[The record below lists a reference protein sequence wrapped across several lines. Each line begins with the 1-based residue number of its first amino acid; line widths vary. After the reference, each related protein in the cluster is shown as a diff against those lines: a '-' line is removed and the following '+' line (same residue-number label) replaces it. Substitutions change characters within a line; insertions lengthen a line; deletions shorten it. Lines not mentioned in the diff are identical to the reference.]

1 MTSSSDS
8 KGQSNCYNIC
18 TQSQLPWGVRKERQ
32 TFPSGINIDIEV
44 KPGEFILRTLFAEFT
59 VQAERKIDLVLSESL
74 ERPLSKSLQRG
85 EDALFD
91 QLLSAFGSVAEHCLP
106 SLLRTLFAW
115 YDRQGVDSTLSQE
128 LRMRCDSKSKG
139 DVQEK
144 TEKDYLHERR
154 DLAVEFIFCLV
165 LIEVLRQLSVHP
177 GHDDLVMYIEN
188 LAFKHFKFREG
199 AQTGPNAQNVNII
212 ADLYAEVIGVLAQ
225 SRFQSVRKRFVAEL
239 KELRSKEPSP
249 ITTHSIISLLMGMKF
264 FRVKMVPIEEFEA
277 SFQFMQ
283 ECATYFLEV
292 KDKDIK
298 HALAG
303 LFVEILVPVAATV
316 KNEVNVPCL
325 KTFVE
330 MLYSHTLDLCTK
342 KKHSLALFP
351 LVTCLLCVSQK
362 LFFLQNW
369 HYFLAMC
376 LSHLKNR
383 DPKMCRVAL
392 ESLYRLLWVYM
403 IRIKCESNTA
413 TQSRLQSIVNSL
425 FPKGSKAVVPRDTPL
440 NIFVKIIQ
448 FIAQERLDFAMKEIV
463 FDLLSVGR
471 PIKIILTPERM
482 SIALRA
488 FLVVADSLQQKEG
501 DPPMP
506 RTVGVLPSG
515 NTLRVKK
522 TFLNKMLTDE
532 TARTIGMSHYHPYVR
547 KVFDDILKA
556 LDVQFGRPLMMTTV
570 QNINKEPDDMITGER
585 KPKIDLFR
593 TCVAA
598 VPRLIPD
605 GMSRHD
611 LVDLL
616 SRLTVHMDEELR
628 ALAFQSLQNMTLDFP
643 DWREDVIYGFVQ
655 FMLREVNDTFPQLLD
670 NALRMLLQFLTN
682 WKNAL
687 TSQSQNSLRK
697 TTHEQNK
704 MDHLCSVL
712 HLVEAVALVMLCHCR
727 LPPRRLAVHI
737 LKETKSLLKI
747 LVPSCEEDYVS
758 EAIDQCCP
766 LVAEKCLPL
775 LPPAEKA
782 ALLSASHIDLQ
793 WLTERNSSAWT
804 SGLHD
809 ATEGSNKVSSNLEIS
824 ENSGLDPWCVCLLGF
839 IDNSTLLKR
848 CPTAVAHSWLIVYS
862 RITTLFSYLDL
873 NPVNDN
879 RASLLRPAPV
889 IKKALNERELHLT
902 LWRNY
907 LMFACRIAPP
917 NCNPPIRF
925 MPAELS
931 LSSSPDSV
939 TSERSDSRSP
949 NSSSVQV
956 SSLFKQITPLLRSEQ
971 ADLRDS
977 IVLGLSKVNHLAVK
991 DLMEELVVYIREA
1004 IDRKQENVRRRRRRD
1019 VLRVQLARVLELIAE
1034 QGTFGISS
1042 SVLDRDA
1049 SSLNTTFVEYID
1061 GARLYLEAENDK
1073 DVLGMVQEIKQHF
1086 CGFIHKLIKSF
1097 SLENRHNLLGCDLR
1111 RNLFYLFASWS
1122 GKYGSHFGVSDRKI
1136 VKEEPC
1142 SDFEFSALQAMS
1154 AVLCCGPCFD
1164 PQGLSEEGPFY
1175 SWLNSLLNSDVEKI
1189 YQLGQETV
1197 VLLLEFNSDS
1207 GTLLDWLVDCCYT
1220 GDIQMADGCFN
1231 ALATIFSVREYP
1243 CDHYMAIINVTL
1255 LNTGCPRSKIQETAF
1270 QLLQILDHRF
1280 FSSCTSISVD
1290 GETDAVNRNVVLR
1303 KKHPQFY
1310 DALFS
1315 SGYPCTQMQLSHH
1328 LAQLHPELT
1337 MPIFSEITSRLQTA
1351 RPAVRQNLLQY
1362 VLPWLYNMELVD
1374 PNITHCGPLPHLSRI
1389 QEFCSSE
1396 ICQSIVLERRE
1407 GWGSAEATEMVLNN
1421 LFYITAKF
1429 VNEHPHEIEDLWASL
1444 CKCWPNNLKVIIRYL
1459 FIVTGLAPNELLV
1472 FTKRVVLFMAKA
1484 RPEKLLDEMMADM
1497 QTVETLNCL
1506 IERTETPPFFRVTS
1520 IRKESSHSDDG
1531 GSSSQPDAPRSEVT
1545 LERGTLHTKRHST
1558 ESGCEKDSQIRKD
1571 ACSPESMQNSCSMV
1585 ASGKLNPGPSSTTA
1599 SDDGQNTVISS
1610 VEEDNFLLLCHVP
1623 DETVKPETPQ
1633 PHPLPMPEFGGYY
1646 APLTEFLPDSSQPV
1660 TGFHRCNLAVMLLV
1674 DVLDGISID
1683 WSPHVPLMLH
1693 VIFLGL
1699 DHTRPLVHE
1708 HCKILLLKLLIV
1720 LTKHDDHLGVARI
1733 LLNNKTRELGY
1744 GLPLQN
1750 FVSKINF
1757 TEQKL
1762 FEESDILNEIKNTPS
1777 TDDTES
1783 TSSRDQDSGSSET
1796 LANEEAIVNK
1806 ILEINKLTPSVED
1819 TIKSLIDY
1827 LAGKKG
1833 HALWSYEDITAKVW
1847 SVKSAE
1853 QLSTFLQHV
1862 LFVFKESIPMAHIQ
1876 DRWAQIALQLALSC
1890 SSRHYAG
1897 RSLQI
1902 FRALKV
1908 PLNARM
1914 LSDILSRLVET
1925 VTEQGEDMQG
1935 YVTELML
1942 TLEEAID
1949 SLDSAFKIS
1958 DIMKDFFKSTP
1969 NLNKESNRKSAPPI
1983 TVSQSGHSSGSSNPL
1998 PMAANHQ
2005 RSTSYSGRKYPD
2017 SPTIEIKDLRNRSNT
2032 DIDVRLRANNLG
2044 RSRSAQSLKMAD
2056 EQFSQE
2062 DRMTLLSQFFWIA
2075 VSLLESDYEHEFLL
2089 AVRLLEKVMMKLPM
2103 ERTDCQEKL
2112 EKIQMQIKWSN
2123 FPGVHALLL
2132 KGCAA
2137 PTTFDSTVKILT
2149 HFTSLLD
2156 IPIVDPSESLAFPFH
2171 VMALLPYLL
2180 LNYDDPNTLCIK
2192 SAENIA
2198 QVCMEKSKKLEN
2210 LATVMMLYSR
2220 RSFSKESFQW
2230 TKCVVKYL
2238 YDAYCHIFLNLIT
2251 FLVEILEKVIS
2262 RYIEGPQ
2269 WKDALKILK
2278 LVVTRSSTLAAPPA
2292 PFTIG
2297 SSAADCVSI
2306 ASNTSFAD
2314 SEFGTKRELPG
2325 RTMDFTIDLSLTPIV
2340 GQKYLLKDSPKDG
2353 EKEGSSASPRRSLSH
2368 NHSFTENGSVGWKR
2382 PWLSQARTREHLI
2395 GLLTS
2400 CGQRVGLPKS
2410 PSVIFS
2416 QSSDI
2421 IEHQSSMCSS
2431 TEEISATNN
2440 ESADSKLEDG
2450 HPEHAQFGV
2459 FKDFDFLEYELE
2471 SQEGE
2476 SMDNFNWGVR
2486 RRSLT
2491 NYDGSADDISKPKLS
2506 LNMSNSTLSPRK
2518 EESSDDEIG
2527 SVSPLDDM
2535 QPVLPSSSSG
2545 YVFPPSSL
2553 PLSEHRRR
2561 PISPASGSTHSL
2573 ASDGDLTLSITSPSF
2588 SPLAAIHLPPG
2599 LEDIEDMWRAHVRE
2613 LMSDTS
2619 GSVAANTYQIMSR
2632 LFKEMFRRVTR
2643 LTRECCQMISHM
2655 DGFRGVA
2662 SNFLTMLDILL
2673 NHFECPFIHIDPEIM
2688 VQLERH
2694 KFCVLEIQEHWETFL
2709 EKQEHTMECMDSMKS
2724 AIKLEQ
2730 LGEPIPEGTVDEHRI
2745 DLCKC
2750 LYKLHFQLL
2759 LLLESYV
2766 KLLSLLTARVQE
2778 IHIVDLSQDITSVK
2792 NEVIRAVE
2800 DTESDRLS
2808 PSEQPDV
2815 SSLSQQEAEAIL
2827 LELVHTRKWDKAIRH
2842 LHCYRA
2848 MFPGTIFG
2856 NSEEDDIDV
2865 ILGIY
2870 AKHLCENRT
2879 GYFMM
2884 SEKEHDMADVC
2895 RQLMDISLQLS
2906 SVLHSIEHTQH
2917 DRNNDASF
2925 RRSEC

>member
-1 MTSSSDS
+1 
-8 KGQSNCYNIC
+8 
-18 TQSQLPWGVRKERQ
+18 
-32 TFPSGINIDIEV
+32 
-44 KPGEFILRTLFAEFT
+44 
-59 VQAERKIDLVLSESL
+59 
-74 ERPLSKSLQRG
+74 
-85 EDALFD
+85 
-91 QLLSAFGSVAEHCLP
+91 
-106 SLLRTLFAW
+106 
-115 YDRQGVDSTLSQE
+115 
-128 LRMRCDSKSKG
+128 
-139 DVQEK
+139 
-144 TEKDYLHERR
+144 
-154 DLAVEFIFCLV
+154 
-165 LIEVLRQLSVHP
+165 
-177 GHDDLVMYIEN
+177 
-188 LAFKHFKFREG
+188 
-199 AQTGPNAQNVNII
+199 
-212 ADLYAEVIGVLAQ
+212 
-225 SRFQSVRKRFVAEL
+225 
-239 KELRSKEPSP
+239 
-249 ITTHSIISLLMGMKF
+249 
-264 FRVKMVPIEEFEA
+264 
-277 SFQFMQ
+277 
-283 ECATYFLEV
+283 
-292 KDKDIK
+292 
-298 HALAG
+298 
-303 LFVEILVPVAATV
+303 
-316 KNEVNVPCL
+316 
-325 KTFVE
+325 
-330 MLYSHTLDLCTK
+330 
-342 KKHSLALFP
+342 
-351 LVTCLLCVSQK
+351 
-362 LFFLQNW
+362 
-369 HYFLAMC
+369 
-376 LSHLKNR
+376 
-383 DPKMCRVAL
+383 
-392 ESLYRLLWVYM
+392 
-403 IRIKCESNTA
+403 
-413 TQSRLQSIVNSL
+413 
-425 FPKGSKAVVPRDTPL
+425 
-440 NIFVKIIQ
+440 
-448 FIAQERLDFAMKEIV
+448 
-463 FDLLSVGR
+463 
-471 PIKIILTPERM
+471 
-482 SIALRA
+482 
-488 FLVVADSLQQKEG
+488 
-501 DPPMP
+501 
-506 RTVGVLPSG
+506 
-515 NTLRVKK
+515 
-522 TFLNKMLTDE
+522 
-532 TARTIGMSHYHPYVR
+532 
-547 KVFDDILKA
+547 
-556 LDVQFGRPLMMTTV
+556 
-570 QNINKEPDDMITGER
+570 
-585 KPKIDLFR
+585 
-593 TCVAA
+593 
-598 VPRLIPD
+598 
-605 GMSRHD
+605 
-611 LVDLL
+611 
-616 SRLTVHMDEELR
+616 
-628 ALAFQSLQNMTLDFP
+628 
-643 DWREDVIYGFVQ
+643 
-655 FMLREVNDTFPQLLD
+655 
-670 NALRMLLQFLTN
+670 MLLQFLTN

-687 TSQSQNSLRK
+687 TAQSQNSLKK
-697 TTHEQNK
+697 TSHEQNK
-704 MDHLCSVL
+704 IDHLCSVL

-727 LPPRRLAVHI
+727 LPPRRLSVHI
-737 LKETKSLLKI
+737 LKETKALLKI

-766 LVAEKCLPL
+766 MVVEKCLPL

-793 WLTERNSSAWT
+793 WLTERNSSVWT

-809 ATEGSNKVSSNLEIS
+809 TTEGSNKLSSNLEIS
-824 ENSGLDPWCVCLLGF
+824 ENAGLDPWCVCLMGF

-848 CPTAVAHSWLIVYS
+848 CPTAVAHSWTIVYS

-873 NPVNDN
+873 NPVSDN

-889 IKKALNERELHLT
+889 VKKALNERELHLT

-917 NCNPPIRF
+917 NCNPPARF
-925 MPAELS
+925 IPTELN
-931 LSSSPDSV
+931 LSSSPDSI

-949 NSSSVQV
+949 NHSYVQV

-977 IVLGLSKVNHLAVK
+977 VVLGLCKVNHLAVK
-991 DLMEELVVYIREA
+991 DLMEELVIYIREA

-1034 QGTFGISS
+1034 QGTFGISNC
-1042 SVLDRDA
+1042 VLDRDA

-1061 GARLYLEAENDK
+1061 GARLYLESENDK
-1073 DVLGMVQEIKQHF
+1073 DALGIVQEIKQHF

-1122 GKYGSHFGVSDRKI
+1122 GKYGSHFGVGDRKI

-1164 PQGLSEEGPFY
+1164 LQGLSEEGPFY
-1175 SWLNSLLNSDVEKI
+1175 SWLNDLLNADVEKI
-1189 YQLGQETV
+1189 YLLAQETV

-1280 FSSCTSISVD
+1280 FGSCTSISVD
-1290 GETDAVNRNVVLR
+1290 GETDAVNKNVVLR
-1303 KKHPQFY
+1303 RKNHQFY

-1374 PNITHCGPLPHLSRI
+1374 PNITHCSPLPHLSRI

-1396 ICQSIVLERRE
+1396 TCQSIVLERRE

-1421 LFYITAKF
+1421 LFYITARF
-1429 VNEHPHEIEDLWASL
+1429 VNDHPHEIEDLWASL

-1459 FIVTGLAPNELLV
+1459 FIVTGLAPTELLV
-1472 FTKRVVLFMAKA
+1472 YAKRVVLFMAKA

-1571 ACSPESMQNSCSMV
+1571 ACGSESLHSSCNMT
-1585 ASGKLNPGPSSTTA
+1585 ATGKMNPGPSSTTA

-1610 VEEDNFLLLCHVP
+1610 VEEDNFLLLCHVT
-1623 DETVKPETPQ
+1623 DEPVKPETPQ
-1633 PHPLPMPEFGGYY
+1633 PHPLPMPEFGGFY

-1674 DVLDGISID
+1674 DVIDGISID

-1708 HCKILLLKLLIV
+1708 HCKTLLLKLLIV

-1750 FVSKINF
+1750 FVPKINF

-1762 FEESDILNEIKNTPS
+1762 FEESEITEIKNPQS
-1777 TDDTES
+1777 PTDDTES
-1783 TSSRDQDSGSSET
+1783 TSSREQDSGSCET
-1796 LANEEAIVNK
+1796 LANEEAIVSK
-1806 ILEINKLTPSVED
+1806 ILELNKLTPNVSD

-1853 QLSTFLQHV
+1853 QLSTFLQHI

-1983 TVSQSGHSSGSSNPL
+1983 TVTHPGHSSGSSNPL
-1998 PMAANHQ
+1998 PMASSHQ

-2032 DIDVRLRANNLG
+2032 DIDVRLRSNNLG

-2089 AVRLLEKVMMKLPM
+2089 AVRLLEKVMTKLPL

-2132 KGCAA
+2132 KGCASPA
-2137 PTTFDSTVKILT
+2137 TFDSTIKILT
-2149 HFTSLLD
+2149 QFTPLLD

-2251 FLVEILEKVIS
+2251 FLVEILEKGSQNLIPHVLGILYCVLHYLDVTSSAQTINSDLLRVIS

-2325 RTMDFTIDLSLTPIV
+2325 RTMEFTIDLSQTPVV

-2491 NYDGSADDISKPKLS
+2491 NYDGSTDDVSKPKLS

-2527 SVSPLDDM
+2527 SVSPLDDVH
-2535 QPVLPSSSSG
+2535 PDLPSSSSG

-2599 LEDIEDMWRAHVRE
+2599 SEDIEDMWRAHVRE
-2613 LMSDTS
+2613 LMSDAS
-2619 GSVAANTYQIMSR
+2619 GNIASNTYQIMSR

-2655 DGFRGVA
+2655 DGFRSVA
-2662 SNFLTMLDILL
+2662 SHFLTMLDVLI
-2673 NHFECPFIHIDPEIM
+2673 NQVECPFIHIDPEIM
-2688 VQLERH
+2688 LHLERH

-2730 LGEPIPEGTVDEHRI
+2730 LGEPIPEGTVEEHRV
-2745 DLCKC
+2745 DLCRC

-2766 KLLSLLTARVQE
+2766 KLLSLLTNRIQQINV
-2778 IHIVDLSQDITSVK
+2778 VDLSQDITSVK

-2815 SSLSQQEAEAIL
+2815 SSLSQQEAETIL
-2827 LELVHTRKWDKAIRH
+2827 LELVHTRKWGKAIRH

-2848 MFPGTIFG
+2848 MFPGSIFG

-2884 SEKEHDMADVC
+2884 SQEEHDIANVC

-2906 SVLHSIEHTQH
+2906 SVLHNLEHSQQ
-2917 DRNNDASF
+2917 DRNQDSAF

>member
-704 MDHLCSVL
+704 IDHLCSVL

-848 CPTAVAHSWLIVYS
+848 CPTAVAHSWMIVYS

-1862 LFVFKESIPMAHIQ
+1862 LYVFKESIPMAHIQ

-2089 AVRLLEKVMMKLPM
+2089 AVRLLEKVMIKLPM

-2137 PTTFDSTVKILT
+2137 PTTFDSSVKILT

-2230 TKCVVKYL
+2230 TKCILYCVLHYL
-2238 YDAYCHIFLNLIT
+2238 DVTCSAQTINSDLLR
-2251 FLVEILEKVIS
+2251 VIS

-2613 LMSDTS
+2613 LMSDSS

>member
-1 MTSSSDS
+1 
-8 KGQSNCYNIC
+8 
-18 TQSQLPWGVRKERQ
+18 
-32 TFPSGINIDIEV
+32 
-44 KPGEFILRTLFAEFT
+44 
-59 VQAERKIDLVLSESL
+59 
-74 ERPLSKSLQRG
+74 
-85 EDALFD
+85 
-91 QLLSAFGSVAEHCLP
+91 
-106 SLLRTLFAW
+106 
-115 YDRQGVDSTLSQE
+115 
-128 LRMRCDSKSKG
+128 
-139 DVQEK
+139 
-144 TEKDYLHERR
+144 
-154 DLAVEFIFCLV
+154 
-165 LIEVLRQLSVHP
+165 
-177 GHDDLVMYIEN
+177 
-188 LAFKHFKFREG
+188 
-199 AQTGPNAQNVNII
+199 
-212 ADLYAEVIGVLAQ
+212 
-225 SRFQSVRKRFVAEL
+225 
-239 KELRSKEPSP
+239 
-249 ITTHSIISLLMGMKF
+249 
-264 FRVKMVPIEEFEA
+264 
-277 SFQFMQ
+277 
-283 ECATYFLEV
+283 
-292 KDKDIK
+292 
-298 HALAG
+298 
-303 LFVEILVPVAATV
+303 
-316 KNEVNVPCL
+316 
-325 KTFVE
+325 
-330 MLYSHTLDLCTK
+330 
-342 KKHSLALFP
+342 
-351 LVTCLLCVSQK
+351 
-362 LFFLQNW
+362 
-369 HYFLAMC
+369 
-376 LSHLKNR
+376 
-383 DPKMCRVAL
+383 
-392 ESLYRLLWVYM
+392 
-403 IRIKCESNTA
+403 
-413 TQSRLQSIVNSL
+413 
-425 FPKGSKAVVPRDTPL
+425 
-440 NIFVKIIQ
+440 
-448 FIAQERLDFAMKEIV
+448 
-463 FDLLSVGR
+463 
-471 PIKIILTPERM
+471 
-482 SIALRA
+482 
-488 FLVVADSLQQKEG
+488 
-501 DPPMP
+501 
-506 RTVGVLPSG
+506 
-515 NTLRVKK
+515 
-522 TFLNKMLTDE
+522 
-532 TARTIGMSHYHPYVR
+532 
-547 KVFDDILKA
+547 
-556 LDVQFGRPLMMTTV
+556 
-570 QNINKEPDDMITGER
+570 
-585 KPKIDLFR
+585 
-593 TCVAA
+593 
-598 VPRLIPD
+598 
-605 GMSRHD
+605 
-611 LVDLL
+611 
-616 SRLTVHMDEELR
+616 MDEELR

-704 MDHLCSVL
+704 IDHLCSVL

-804 SGLHD
+804 SGHD

-1255 LNTGCPRSKIQETAF
+1255 LNTGCPRI
-1270 QLLQILDHRF
+1270 
-1280 FSSCTSISVD
+1280 D

-2251 FLVEILEKVIS
+2251 FLVEILEKGPQNLIPHVLGILYCVLHYLDVTCSAQTINSDLLRVIS

-2724 AIKLEQ
+2724 
-2730 LGEPIPEGTVDEHRI
+2730 G
-2745 DLCKC
+2745 
-2750 LYKLHFQLL
+2750 F
-2759 LLLESYV
+2759 
-2766 KLLSLLTARVQE
+2766 
-2778 IHIVDLSQDITSVK
+2778 
-2792 NEVIRAVE
+2792 
-2800 DTESDRLS
+2800 
-2808 PSEQPDV
+2808 
-2815 SSLSQQEAEAIL
+2815 
-2827 LELVHTRKWDKAIRH
+2827 
-2842 LHCYRA
+2842 
-2848 MFPGTIFG
+2848 
-2856 NSEEDDIDV
+2856 
-2865 ILGIY
+2865 
-2870 AKHLCENRT
+2870 
-2879 GYFMM
+2879 
-2884 SEKEHDMADVC
+2884 
-2895 RQLMDISLQLS
+2895 
-2906 SVLHSIEHTQH
+2906 
-2917 DRNNDASF
+2917 
-2925 RRSEC
+2925 